1 MPVTV
6 EEVSQLLS
14 LHLFSVDFTSLFSCS
29 TKLASCLLLRKN
41 QKTTQVGVRVLK
53 FKKMNLLKESLY

>member
-14 LHLFSVDFTSLFSCS
+14 LHLTVLNFTSLFSFS
-29 TKLASCLLLRKN
+29 TKSASCLLLLKN
-41 QKTTQVGVRVLK
+41 QKTTRVVVRVLK
-53 FKKMNLLKESLY
+53 F